1 MAVGP
6 LLANHA
12 EIWQYQTKSGNT
24 DMTVGG
30 DSLPEAA
37 GQTLLK
43 GTPVMI
49 SAGGFVQAWDGVT
62 IANGI
67 LGVAYEDGHNLAS
80 NGLGA
85 PSAFVPV
92 LFPGTGTTFGSVPF
106 QPSAV
111 NIPEGAP
118 LSLGYMLV
126 GQANLDTIW
135 LGQLDNSV
143 STLAVTPTQATI
155 APNSNQFGM
164 TKDANGRWYV
174 DLGKNTP
181 GVNTVVQVIGFYI
194 DGFIP
199 NARVLFQFIKSS
211 MQMVP

>member
-12 EIWQYQTKSGNT
+12 EIWTYQTKSGNT
-24 DMTVGG
+24 ELTVG
-30 DSLPEAA
+30 DWDVPEAA
-37 GQTLLK
+37 GQTFFK
-43 GTPVMI
+43 GTPVML
-49 SAGGFVQAWDGVT
+49 SAGGFVQAWDGITVV
-62 IANGI
+62 NGI
-67 LGVAYEDGHNLAS
+67 LGVTNEDGHNLAS

-85 PSAFVPV
+85 PSPFTPV

-106 QPSAV
+106 QGSAV

-118 LSLGYMLV
+118 LSLGYITV
-126 GQANLDTIW
+126 AQANLDTIF
-135 LGQLDNSV
+135 LGQVDNSV

-155 APNSNQFGM
+155 APGSNQFGM
-164 TKDANGRWYV
+164 TKDANGRWYI

-181 GVNTVVQVIGFYI
+181 GTNTVVQVIGFTI
-194 DGFIP
+194 DGLTA

>member
-6 LLANHA
+6 LLNNHS

-24 DMTVGG
+24 EMTDGG
-30 DSLPEAA
+30 SSLPEAA
-37 GQTLLK
+37 GQTFFK

-62 IANGI
+62 VANGI
-67 LGVAYEDGHNLAS
+67 LGVAYEDAHNLAS

-85 PSAFVPV
+85 PGAFTPV
-92 LFPGTGTTFGSVPF
+92 GFPGTGVTFGSVPF

-118 LSLGYMLV
+118 PSLGYLLV
-126 GQANLDTIW
+126 GEANLDTIW
-135 LGQLDNSV
+135 LGQVDNSINNA
-143 STLAVTPTQATI
+143 AVTPTQVTI
-155 APNSNQFGM
+155 APGSNQFGM
-164 TKDANGRWYV
+164 TKDANGRWYI

-181 GVNTVVQVIGFYI
+181 GVNTVVQVVGFYI
-194 DGFIP
+194 DGLIA
-199 NARVLFQFIKSS
+199 NARVLFQFTKAA
-211 MQMVP
+211 MQVVP